1 MWVHPVRGLRTLQR
15 TLALALFVAC
25 SATDPA
31 LDDLTVGRRF
41 VDDVAFRRAALEG
54 SIASDDGDARLR
66 LAHYGVA
73 GEWEELP
80 LLDAETAPLIDGEE
94 PRFERVWSGAVEWS
108 REGLL
113 ALGRRAF
120 EEWPAQRAPLLAPLL
135 AASGDDARLDDIG
148 TWRDARGR
156 VGGFVS
162 VRYAD
167 GTTEPALSCASCHAR
182 PDANGELVHG
192 AASAFDLGSLTQRA
206 WGAGRVD
213 VTTDGTDNAVA
224 MPDLRA
230 TRHQRRLHHAGN
242 LYNDLAALAV
252 RTETLLVTARAEAVR
267 PPRELAF
274 ALAYYVWSL
283 GGEEPTPPRRSRVFH
298 DYCER
303 CHFDASGAGDIVSA
317 LVVGTDPAVA
327 DSTARGSGG
336 YRVPSLYRVSER
348 SQLTHEGWPLTL
360 EQFLEPSRARQ
371 YSGHEY
377 GFELDAAERA
387 ALVRE
392 LSAP

>member
-1 MWVHPVRGLRTLQR
+1 IGGAGNSKYVAAS
-15 TLALALFVAC
+15 TLALALLVAC
-25 SATDPA
+25 GDTDPA
-31 LDDLTVGRRF
+31 LDDLALGRRL
-41 VDDVAFRRAALEG
+41 VDDVAFRRAALED
-54 SIASDDGDARLR
+54 SVAADDGDARLR

-73 GEWEELP
+73 GEWEDLP
-80 LLDAETAPLIDGEE
+80 LLDVETAPVIDGEE
-94 PRFERVWSGAVEWS
+94 PSFERVWSGDVEWS
-108 REGLL
+108 RDALL

-120 EEWPAQRAPLLAPLL
+120 EEWPAQRAPSLAPLL
-135 AASGDDARLDDIG
+135 AASGAGSRLDDIG
-148 TWRDARGR
+148 TWGDARGR
-156 VGGFVS
+156 VGGFVW

-167 GTTEPALSCASCHAR
+167 GTTEPGLSCASCHAR

-192 AASAFDLGSLTQRA
+192 AASAFDLGALTQQA

-213 VTTDGTDNAVA
+213 VTTDDRDNAAA

-242 LYNDLAALAV
+242 LYNGLAALAV

-283 GGEEPTPPRRSRVFH
+283 GGDEPTPARRSRVFH

-303 CHFDASGAGDIVSA
+303 CHFDATGAGDIVSS

-327 DSTARGSGG
+327 DSSARGSGG
-336 YRVPSLYRVSER
+336 YRVPSLYRISER

-360 EQFLEPSRARQ
+360 EQFLEPSRAAE
-371 YSGHEY
+371 YPGHEY
-377 GFELDAAERA
+377 GFELDASERA
-387 ALVRE
+387 LLVRE
-392 LSAP
+392 LSGR